1 MAIKYVMPKLAMA
14 MNEGTVNEWLITQGT
29 KIEKGEPL
37 VTVETEK
44 VSYDCESPEA
54 GFLCIIVE
62 EGETVPCEEVIGY
75 FCESV
80 EEAAE
85 LLTNKSNAAT
95 KTESITETAE
105 PSSVEH
111 EQKLS
116 TISANVAPQVPVVNA
131 VNMGRIIASPLAK
144 KLAKDAALNLTLVSG
159 TGPNGRIVK
168 KDIEGALNAGL
179 HQASVMPLAQVGNT
193 ELARI
198 PMQGM
203 RKTIAERMK
212 QSLSTTAQLSSAW
225 ESDIT
230 DLLTVRKKFVAR
242 EETLGTKVSVNAFI
256 IKAIVYAIKQVPIA
270 NSCLEGDEAIIY
282 SNINMGIAMSI
293 LGASEYESG
302 LMVAVLHNIE
312 NMGVVQ
318 IDKEMKA
325 LFKRIRNGESTTKDM
340 SGSTITMSTTA
351 GIAPPGMTTTPVL
364 NLPNAALVG
373 PSTAIERPVVK
384 DGQIV
389 PRTMMPMSFTF
400 DHCILDGEPAARFMS
415 ALHDALENPEL
426 MMS

>member
-14 MNEGTVNEWLITQGT
+14 MNEGTVNEWLVTQGG
-29 KIEKGEPL
+29 KVEKGDAL

-44 VSYDCESPEA
+44 VAYDCESPED
-54 GFLCIIVE
+54 GYLCIIVPD
-62 EGETVPCEEVIGY
+62 GETVPCEEIIGY
-75 FCESV
+75 FCQSA
-80 EEAAE
+80 EEAADMLASAGNASE
-85 LLTNKSNAAT
+85 ATESVKETSEPSNEQPSSEQKSQTAVPNASAPIAAT
-95 KTESITETAE
+95 ENTR
-105 PSSVEH
+105 
-111 EQKLS
+111 
-116 TISANVAPQVPVVNA
+116 
-131 VNMGRIIASPLAK
+131 RIIASPLAK
-144 KLAKDAALNLTLVSG
+144 KLAKDAGLNIAIVSG

-168 KDIEGALNAGL
+168 KDIEAALKAGL
-179 HQASVMPLAQVGNT
+179 HQAATAPLAQGGST

-198 PMQGM
+198 PMKGM

-212 QSLSTTAQLSSAW
+212 QSLTTTAQLSSAW

-230 DLLTVRKKFVAR
+230 DLLSIRKKFVKR
-242 EETLGTKVSVNAFI
+242 EDSLGTKVSVNAFI

-270 NSCLEGDEAIIY
+270 NSCLESEEAVIY
-282 SNINMGIAMSI
+282 GNINMGIAMSMP
-293 LGASEYESG
+293 GATEYDSG

-312 NMGVVQ
+312 NMGVVE
-318 IDKEMKA
+318 IDKAMKA
-325 LFKRIRNGESTTKDM
+325 LFKRIRNGESTAKDM

-373 PSTAIERPVVK
+373 PSTAIEKPIVK

-389 PRTMMPMSFTF
+389 ARTMMPMSFTF

-426 MMS
+426 MMA

>member
-14 MNEGTVNEWLITQGT
+14 MNEGTVNEWLVTQGE
-29 KIEKGEPL
+29 KVEKGDPL

-44 VSYDCESPEA
+44 VAYDCESPES
-54 GFLCIIVE
+54 GYLCIIVDD
-62 EGETVPCEEVIGY
+62 GNTVPCEEIIGY
-75 FCESV
+75 FCESA
-80 EEAAE
+80 EEATE
-85 LLTNKSNAAT
+85 LLASGSNPSTTTDPVKETSEPANKQPSSEQNPQTAAPNAAASIAD
-95 KTESITETAE
+95 TENT
-105 PSSVEH
+105 
-111 EQKLS
+111 
-116 TISANVAPQVPVVNA
+116 
-131 VNMGRIIASPLAK
+131 GRIIASPLAK
-144 KLAKDAALNLTLVSG
+144 KLAKDAGLNLALVNG

-168 KDIEGALNAGL
+168 KDIEAALKAGL
-179 HQASVMPLAQVGNT
+179 HQAVTSPLVQGGST

-198 PMQGM
+198 PMKGM

-212 QSLSTTAQLSSAW
+212 QSLTTTAQLSSSW

-230 DLLTVRKKFVAR
+230 DLLAIRKKFVKR
-242 EETLGTKVSVNAFI
+242 EDTLGTKVSVNAFI
-256 IKAIVYAIKQVPIA
+256 IKAIVFAIKQVPIA
-270 NSCLEGDEAIIY
+270 NSCLESDEAVIY
-282 SNINMGIAMSI
+282 GNINMGIAMSMP
-293 LGASEYESG
+293 GATEYESG

-325 LFKRIRNGESTTKDM
+325 LFKRIRNGESTAKDM

-384 DGQIV
+384 DGQII

-426 MMS
+426 MMA